1 MIDVKEIGKQ
11 IGEQIVKEPMIC
23 WYPGGFK
30 PPHKGHFA
38 AAQQLAAKP
47 YITQVNVLIGQG
59 IRDGITA
66 EQSKAI
72 WDIYLKAQP
81 NPKIKVS
88 ISQTKSPIRD
98 IYRWFADDLERKAY
112 VAAAGKEATDLKY
125 FENLKE
131 AFGDRVFEEII
142 NDEFVDQDGERVS
155 GTEFRATI
163 NRLKETYNAV
173 KANPEDKRA
182 LNDYNTTYNYFKS
195 LFPESVIQKGYFDEI
210 QKVLGI
216 NYPPPTS
223 LQEDSQPN
231 PKDQPKWVWL
241 EYKNKEKLN
250 PLVFDEDETID
261 EKVKELLLKIAN
273 YFWENLEIPEPFEDV
288 VLIGSSANYNY
299 TPTSDID
306 VHIIVDFNKFKD
318 PELVKKYFD
327 KAKANWN
334 KVHDLKLGKHNI
346 ELYVQDKNEEK
357 TADAGIYSLMNDKWI
372 YKPTYKPIN
381 IPNKDIEQKTKL
393 FKQQINKLVKQGKDN
408 PEQSIELINKIK
420 ERIKNFRQA
429 GLDKAGEYSI
439 ENLAFKNLRNTGYL
453 KKLSDLKNQLI
464 DKSLSLTESVNK
476 NSLFNNFMS
485 YACNELQIQTPP
497 TLEIKHMVGEEQP
510 SFGAYLPS
518 DHHIFLNPIGRNI
531 VDVLRTLAHELVH
544 AKQNELGIL
553 TPTSGETG
561 SEHEN
566 DANAIAGIL
575 MRDYGKQNPNIY
587 NIGVLQE
594 QVTKTSV
601 ICDKCGWSWKK
612 KDGGKDLYVCH
623 KCGHDNNPR
632 LNEESNPLKLN
643 YVNTWHK
650 AQKKALENKTEEAIK
665 LMIQAAKEAEEL
677 ESIGEANYYKGT
689 IAWLKK
695 DYNTVNKYINDKFVK
710 STGNDE
716 VLKRLLNNK
725 DKSYKEAYI
734 SKLNESKYS
743 SLLSQMSNKDQ
754 LERNEYQKFVQNKF
768 NGDYNKG
775 AKEFAKIKN
784 RKENNI
790 FGDKERLEKFIKINF
805 DFDNFN
811 EKDWDN
817 YWLLTQHSDFYPEFQ
832 KKSLDI
838 IEKYLGKDNENYK
851 YLYDR
856 ISCSENGTQKYGT
869 QNICERRNTLNEVK
883 KNLNENVA
891 GIDSFLNKTIQKF
904 PETEKYKDTIEKFI
918 ESSGVK
924 KIELSNFSFGYDN
937 ALGLSLHDGV
947 LLNNKIFNLNLPTF
961 LYVVFHELAH
971 QYQFKKYGDDKM
983 YDLYKGKIDVKEAA
997 AAMKNIE
1004 LVADEFAIRKIR
1016 EFIKLG
1022 LLNKEDEIKSSAY
1035 KNIPLSHFEQ
1045 LINLFAEKL
1054 KTKGAKNPDEISDV
1068 IYNMVKA
1075 NLIKNVFD
1083 KIKGM
1088 LQESKKDKQPITR
1101 IYFDLDGVLAG
1112 FDNQFKKYN
1121 EDGLNFKS
1129 YIREYGS
1136 NKAWDII
1143 NKAKTKFWS
1152 EMPWNPGGK
1161 ELYNRVMELAKEKN
1175 IEVWILSSPG
1185 LDPNGDAKRGKDE
1198 WVDKHLNIPKNRR
1211 VYKQAK
1217 DKHTEAK
1224 PGYMLIDDMG
1234 KNVSEFINAG
1244 GTGIKNN
1251 PEDSTE
1257 SIKKLYKFKY
1267 E

>member
-11 IGEQIVKEPMIC
+11 IGEQIVKEPMMC

-38 AAQQLAAKP
+38 AAQQLASKP

-81 NPKIKVS
+81 NPKIKVA

-231 PKDQPKWVWL
+231 PKNQPKWVWL

-250 PLVFDEDETID
+250 PLIFDEDETID

-408 PEQSIELINKIK
+408 PEKSIELINKIK

-464 DKSLSLTESVNK
+464 DKSLSLTESIDK

-575 MRDYGKQNPNIY
+575 MRDYGKQNPDIY

-623 KCGHDNNPR
+623 KCGHDNNP
-632 LNEESNPLKLN
+632 K
-643 YVNTWHK
+643 
-650 AQKKALENKTEEAIK
+650 
-665 LMIQAAKEAEEL
+665 
-677 ESIGEANYYKGT
+677 
-689 IAWLKK
+689 
-695 DYNTVNKYINDKFVK
+695 
-710 STGNDE
+710 
-716 VLKRLLNNK
+716 
-725 DKSYKEAYI
+725 
-734 SKLNESKYS
+734 
-743 SLLSQMSNKDQ
+743 
-754 LERNEYQKFVQNKF
+754 
-768 NGDYNKG
+768 
-775 AKEFAKIKN
+775 
-784 RKENNI
+784 
-790 FGDKERLEKFIKINF
+790 
-805 DFDNFN
+805 
-811 EKDWDN
+811 
-817 YWLLTQHSDFYPEFQ
+817 
-832 KKSLDI
+832 
-838 IEKYLGKDNENYK
+838 
-851 YLYDR
+851 
-856 ISCSENGTQKYGT
+856 
-869 QNICERRNTLNEVK
+869 LNEVK

-891 GIDSFLNKTIQKF
+891 GIDNFLNKTIQKF

-983 YDLYKGKIDVKEAA
+983 YDLYRGKIDVKEAA

-1004 LVADEFAIRKIR
+1004 LIADEFAVRKIR

-1022 LLNKEDEIKSSAY
+1022 LLNKEDEIKNPVY

-1045 LINLFAEKL
+1045 LINLFAKKL

-1068 IYNMVKA
+1068 IYNTVKA

-1088 LQESKKDKQPITR
+1088 LQESKKDKQQITR

-1121 EDGLNFKS
+1121 KDGLDFKS
-1129 YIREYGS
+1129 YIREHGS

-1185 LDPNGDAKRGKDE
+1185 LDPNGDAKKGKDE